1 MYFLYCIITKTLD
14 SIVFIQFRIKR
25 LNINC
30 RSLFILKLNIY
41 LEKQN
46 ISQMAMIQLED
57 AIERFLVETKS

>member
-57 AIERFLVETKS
+57 AIERFLVEIKS